1 MIKRAFD
8 LILSLFGIILLSP
21 LLLLIAVMVKIDS
34 KGGAF
39 FLQSRVGLNNTDFI
53 MYKFRTMHVDS
64 DQQLQLTIGDDD
76 VRITKFGSVLRRFKL
91 DELPQLFNVFI
102 GNMSLVGPRPEVRK
116 YVDLYNDT
124 QKQILSLKP
133 GITDYASIAYSNE
146 SELLLEA
153 SDAEKEYT
161 ENILP
166 RKIELNMKYI
176 TEQGIFTDLKIL
188 GLTIKKI
195 LFK

>member
-1 MIKRAFD
+1 MIKRVFD
-8 LILSLFGIILLSP
+8 LIFSLFGILLLSP
-21 LLLLIAVMVKIDS
+21 LLLLIAIAIKLDS
-34 KGGAF
+34 KGGPL
-39 FLQSRVGLNNTDFI
+39 FLQSRVGLNNQDFT
-53 MYKFRTMHVDS
+53 MYKFRTMYVDS
-64 DQQLQLTIGDDD
+64 NQDLLLTIGDKDS
-76 VRITKFGSVLRRFKL
+76 RITKFGSVLRRMKL
-91 DELPQLFNVFI
+91 DELPQLFNVLI

-124 QKQILSLKP
+124 QRQILSLKP

-146 SELLLEA
+146 SELLLRA

-166 RKIELNMKYI
+166 SKIELNMKYI
-176 TEQGIFTDLKIL
+176 NEQGIFTDIKIL
-188 GLTIKKI
+188 GLTLKKI